1 MKFKYTAFDKEGQ
14 KQKGFVEA
22 NDINEAKALLK
33 NLIILDIKPAKS
45 FSFDISFSKTVPSKE
60 LSKLLLT
67 LGLYTKAS
75 IPLINAIKLT
85 KNQLENSK
93 LIKFLDKIE
102 KDIKEGKSFYSAIET
117 QKIVNIPPYIVNSIK
132 VGEESG
138 KLPVVLIEMSKF
150 LKDEDKLFSK
160 TKQALIYPLFIII
173 VAVFMIAFMLTTV
186 VPKIVKVFEN
196 LHQHLPAI
204 PVFVINSGNFLKH
217 YYMLLGIGFIAIVVS
232 FLFAYKKI
240 YKFRYFIDSLML
252 KLPVVKKVII
262 SKELGRFSYLVYIL
276 TSSGVNYI
284 TAINLAT
291 NTIENENIKSTFQKA
306 LNEVVE
312 GKKLSVSLVKA
323 GFDYD
328 KSFLQ
333 AIALAEET
341 SEVSE
346 ILKNISE
353 IYFEENE
360 NRINTILSMLEPALI
375 IVVGGVIGVIVTAL
389 LLPMFSM
396 NMFKQ

>member
-1 MKFKYTAFDKEGQ
+1 MRFKYIALDKNGK
-14 KQKGFVEA
+14 KQKGIIEA
-22 NDINEAKALLK
+22 DEIKQAKAKLQ
-33 NLIILDIKPAKS
+33 NLVILDIKPIKTIS
-45 FSFDISFSKTVPSKE
+45 LDITLSKNIPKKE
-60 LSKLLLT
+60 LSKLFLI
-67 LGLYTKAS
+67 LGLYLKAS

-93 LIKFLDKIE
+93 LIKFLDYIE
-102 KDIKEGKSFYSAIET
+102 KEIKEGKSFSNAIES
-117 QKIVNIPPYIVNSIK
+117 QRIINIPSYIISSIK

-138 KLPVVLIEMSKF
+138 KLSIVLIEMSKF

-160 TKQALIYPLFIII
+160 TKQALMYPLFIIV

-196 LHQHLPAI
+196 LNQKLPSI
-204 PVFVINSGNFLKH
+204 TLFVINTGNFLKEN
-217 YYMLLGIGFIAIVVS
+217 YFSIAFILLS
-232 FLFAYKKI
+232 FLLIFVLLYKKV
-240 YKFRYFIDSLML
+240 YKFRYFVDSFVL
-252 KLPVVKKVII
+252 KLPLFKKIVI

-291 NTIENENIKSTFQKA
+291 NTIENENIKAIFKKA
-306 LNEVVE
+306 LKEVLE
-312 GKKLSVSLVKA
+312 GKKLSISLAKA
-323 GFDYD
+323 GFNFD

-360 NRINTILSMLEPALI
+360 ARINILLSMLEPIL
-375 IVVGGVIGVIVTAL
+375 IVVVGAIIGVIVTAL

-396 NMFKQ
+396 NLFK

>member
-1 MKFKYTAFDKEGQ
+1 MKFKYTAFDKNGK
-14 KQKGFVEA
+14 KQKGIIEA
-22 NDINEAKALLK
+22 DDIKSAKSQLK
-33 NLIILDIKPAKS
+33 NLIILDIKPYKS
-45 FSFDISFSKTVPSKE
+45 FSINFNFSKNVSKNE
-60 LSKLLLT
+60 LSKLFLT
-67 LGLYTKAS
+67 LGLYLKSS
-75 IPLINAIKLT
+75 IPLVNAIKLT
-85 KNQLENSK
+85 KNQLDNAK
-93 LIKFLDKIE
+93 LIKFLDLLE
-102 KDIKEGKSFYSAIET
+102 KEVKEGKSFYTAIEN
-117 QKIVNIPPYIVNSIK
+117 QKIISIPPYIINSIK

-138 KLPVVLIEMSKF
+138 KLAVVLIEMSKF

-173 VAVFMIAFMLTTV
+173 VAIFMISFMLTTV
-186 VPKIVKVFEN
+186 VPKIVKVFDN
-196 LHQHLPAI
+196 LNQKLPPI
-204 PVFVINSGNFLKH
+204 TVFVINSGNFLKEN
-217 YYMLLGIGFIAIVVS
+217 YQIISIVVLALIV
-232 FLFAYKKI
+232 LFIFSYKKI

-252 KLPVVKKVII
+252 KIPILKKIII

-291 NTIENENIKSTFQKA
+291 NTIENEKIKNVFQKA
-306 LNEVVE
+306 MNEVVE

-323 GFDYD
+323 GFDFD

-333 AIALAEET
+333 AVALAEET
-341 SEVSE
+341 SEVAE

-360 NRINTILSMLEPALI
+360 SRINTILSLIEPLLI
-375 IVVGGVIGVIVTAL
+375 VIVGGVIGTIVTAL

-396 NMFKQ
+396 NMFK

>member
-1 MKFKYTAFDKEGQ
+1 MKFKYTAFNKEGQ

-45 FSFDISFSKTVPSKE
+45 FSFDISFSKTIPSKE

-173 VAVFMIAFMLTTV
+173 VAIFMIAFMLTTV

-204 PVFVINSGNFLKH
+204 TVFVINSGNFLKH

-232 FLFAYKKI
+232 FLFAYSKI
-240 YKFRYFIDSLML
+240 YKFRYFIDSLTL
-252 KLPVVKKVII
+252 KLPIIKKVII

-276 TSSGVNYI
+276 TNSGVNYI

-306 LNEVVE
+306 LNEVIE